1 MASAEMSVRY
11 VTNVLG
17 FWGIQNPEVV
27 VVEGHNASP
36 DRSQEIV
43 EAGLKLAKEV
53 AASF

>member
-27 VVEGHNASP
+27 VVEGHAAAP
-36 DRSQEIV
+36 DRAQEIV